1 MINKQRLLATFLEY
15 VQIDS
20 ESTHEGAMADRLASD
35 LAAVGCEIY
44 RDGSMDRTGCETGNL
59 YCTLPGTAPGE
70 AVVLTAHMD
79 TVVPGVGIEPVV
91 EDGII
96 RSKGNTVLG
105 SDDKSG
111 AAAIVEA
118 MRTLVEQKLPH
129 PTVQGV
135 FTVGEEIGLKGSA
148 ALEYD
153 RLAAGRAVVMDSSG
167 DAGKIILSAPGQY
180 KLSAV
185 IIGRRAHAG
194 VAPEEGVSAIQ
205 VAAEAIAHMKLLRID
220 GETTANIGSI
230 CAQSPTNIVPER
242 LELVGEAR
250 SRSSA
255 KLEVQAGHMM
265 DCLRAACEK
274 YGARLEGGLEK
285 AYESYAHSPDDPF
298 VQQVA
303 EAWRRAGAEPVLTSS
318 GGGSDAN
325 HLNANGVK
333 AVVVGTGMSKVHT
346 VEEEITVQNLERT
359 AALALALM
367 TP

>member
-129 PTVQGV
+129 PTVQGILPW
-135 FTVGEEIGLKGSA
+135 ERRSA
-148 ALEYD
+148 
-153 RLAAGRAVVMDSSG
+153 
-167 DAGKIILSAPGQY
+167 
-180 KLSAV
+180 
-185 IIGRRAHAG
+185 
-194 VAPEEGVSAIQ
+194 
-205 VAAEAIAHMKLLRID
+205 
-220 GETTANIGSI
+220 
-230 CAQSPTNIVPER
+230 
-242 LELVGEAR
+242 
-250 SRSSA
+250 
-255 KLEVQAGHMM
+255 
-265 DCLRAACEK
+265 
-274 YGARLEGGLEK
+274 
-285 AYESYAHSPDDPF
+285 
-298 VQQVA
+298 
-303 EAWRRAGAEPVLTSS
+303 
-318 GGGSDAN
+318 
-325 HLNANGVK
+325 
-333 AVVVGTGMSKVHT
+333 
-346 VEEEITVQNLERT
+346 
-359 AALALALM
+359 
-367 TP
+367 